1 METVIEILE
10 SLETTASSNARR
22 DILVRHRSNTLLRD
36 VFAAS
41 QDHYT
46 VYYVNKFKMPAH
58 DPRPEGDDKVVESFL
73 SFIKDE
79 LSTRQITGNAA
90 KAAVVA
96 WFSSMSPLQQ
106 KWCLRILLKNLR
118 CGVQETT
125 VNKVWPGTIKGFNV
139 ALATTL
145 PSTHD
150 PERGIVL
157 SERPNYPVR
166 VEPKLDGLRC
176 IAIKKSGCV
185 TMFTRNGTELDTL
198 PTIKA
203 ALEAAPYDNCVLDGE
218 AMGADWN
225 ESASVVMSRKFAK
238 DDSNIVYHVFDAV
251 HLNTWLSQEVDESVP
266 YFIRLGNVA
275 DILAGVKGPIKQ
287 VEGITV
293 HNEQELLTF
302 YGFTMQKGYEGI
314 MLKDISAPYYFKR
327 SDAIQKLK
335 PVTTFEG
342 VVVGWY
348 EGQRGSKREGQ
359 FGGFNVVLPNG
370 IVTRVGGGFT
380 DALRAEIQ
388 LMGPDNFCGK
398 IVEVEGQPDPL
409 TKDGLTIDGKIRFP
423 VFSRY
428 RDPSDVDPKVLAAG
442 EAYMAQQLK
451 ETA

>member
-1 METVIEILE
+1 METVIDIFE
-10 SLETTASSNARR
+10 SLESTSGSNAKR
-22 DILVRHRSNTLLRD
+22 DILKRNQDNDLLRR
-36 VFAAS
+36 VFAAA
-41 QDHYT
+41 QNPYV
-46 VYYVNKFKMPAH
+46 VYFVNKFKMPKAC
-58 DPRPEGDDKVVESFL
+58 GIGADDIVVEHFL
-73 SFIKDE
+73 EIITEK
-79 LSTRQITGNAA
+79 LATREVTGNAA
-90 KAAVVA
+90 KDLVVRT
-96 WFSSMSPLQQ
+96 FTDMTGPQQ

-125 VNKVWPGTIKGFNV
+125 VNKIWPGTIKGFDV

-145 PSTHD
+145 SATHD
-150 PERGIVL
+150 PQRGIVL
-157 SERPNYPVR
+157 DERPNYPLR

-176 IAIKKSGCV
+176 IAIKQNGTV
-185 TMFTRNGTELDTL
+185 TMFTRNGTELNTL
-198 PTIKA
+198 PTVKI
-203 ALEAAPYDNCVLDGE
+203 ALEAAPYDNLVLDGE
-218 AMGADWN
+218 AMGSDWN

-238 DDSNIVYHVFDAV
+238 DDSNIIYNVFDAIP
-251 HLNTWLSQEVDESVP
+251 LGDWLDQKVNEELPYRLRLEIVEEVVKLIGTNSV
-266 YFIRLGNVA
+266 
-275 DILAGVKGPIKQ
+275 KQ
-287 VEGITV
+287 VDGITV
-293 HNEQELLTF
+293 NNDQELLAF

-314 MLKDISAPYYFKR
+314 MLKDLSAPYYFKR
-327 SDAIQKLK
+327 SDSIQKLK

-370 IVTRVGGGFT
+370 VVTRLGGGFT
-380 DALRAEIQ
+380 DAFRAEVQ
-388 LMGPDNFCGK
+388 LLGPDNFCGK

-409 TKDGLTIDGKIRFP
+409 TKDGLTVDGKIRFP

>member
-1 METVIEILE
+1 METVIDILE
-10 SLETTASSNARR
+10 SLESTSGSNAKR
-22 DILVRHRSNTLLRD
+22 DILNRNRDNELLRK
-36 VFAAS
+36 VFTAA
-41 QDHYT
+41 QDPYT
-46 VYYVNKFKMPAH
+46 VYFVNKFKMPKAC
-58 DPRPEGDDKVVESFL
+58 GIGADDIVVEHFL
-73 SFIKDE
+73 ETITES
-79 LSTRQITGNAA
+79 LAQRHVTGNTA
-90 KAAVVA
+90 KDLVIRT
-96 WFSSMSPLQQ
+96 FTDMTGPQQ

-125 VNKVWPGTIKGFNV
+125 VNKVWPGTIKGFDV

-145 PSTHD
+145 SATHD
-150 PERGIVL
+150 PEKGIIL
-157 SERPNYPVR
+157 NERPSYPLR

-176 IAIKKSGCV
+176 IAIKQNGVV

-203 ALEAAPYDNCVLDGE
+203 ALEAAPYDNHVLDGE
-218 AMGADWN
+218 AMGSDWN

-238 DDSNIVYHVFDAV
+238 DDSNITYHVFDAV
-251 HLNTWLSQEVDESVP
+251 PLDIWLSQRVDGKAP
-266 YFIRLGNVA
+266 YARRLEKA
-275 DILAGVKGPIKQ
+275 EDIVSKVKGPVQQ
-287 VEGITV
+287 VDGVTV
-293 HNEQELLTF
+293 NNDKELLAF
-302 YGFTMQKGYEGI
+302 YGSTMQKGYEGI
-314 MLKDISAPYYFKR
+314 MLKDLSAPYYFKR

-380 DALRAEIQ
+380 DALRAEVQ
-388 LMGPDNFCGK
+388 LLGPDNFCGK

-409 TKDGLTIDGKIRFP
+409 TKDGLTVDGKIRFP

-451 ETA
+451 EIA

>member
-1 METVIEILE
+1 METVIDILE
-10 SLETTASSNARR
+10 SLESTSGSNAKR
-22 DILVRHRSNTLLRD
+22 DILHRNRDNELLRK
-36 VFAAS
+36 VFTAA
-41 QDHYT
+41 QDPYV
-46 VYYVNKFKMPAH
+46 VYFVNKFKMPKAA
-58 DPRPEGDDKVVESFL
+58 GIGADDLVVEHFL
-73 SFIKDE
+73 EIITEK
-79 LSTRQITGNAA
+79 LATRKVTGNVA
-90 KAAVVA
+90 KDLVVRT
-96 WFSSMSPLQQ
+96 FTDMTGPQQ

-125 VNKVWPGTIKGFNV
+125 VNKVWPGTIKGFDV

-145 PSTHD
+145 SATHD
-150 PERGIVL
+150 PEKGIIL
-157 SERPNYPVR
+157 NERPSYPLR

-176 IAIKKSGCV
+176 IAIKQNGVV

-203 ALEAAPYDNCVLDGE
+203 ALEAASYDNHVLDGE

-225 ESASVVMSRKFAK
+225 ESASVVMSRKFTK
-238 DDSNIVYHVFDAV
+238 DDSNIIYHVFDAV
-251 HLNTWLSQEVDESVP
+251 PLDTWLSQKVDGEAP
-266 YFIRLGNVA
+266 YARRLEKA
-275 DILAGVKGPIKQ
+275 EDIAASVKGPVQQ
-287 VEGITV
+287 VEGVTV
-293 HNEQELLTF
+293 NNDQELLKF
-302 YGFTMQKGYEGI
+302 YGFAMQKGYEGI
-314 MLKDISAPYYFKR
+314 MLKDLFAPYYFKR

-380 DALRAEIQ
+380 DALRAEVQ
-388 LMGPDNFCGK
+388 LLGPDNFCGK

-409 TKDGLTIDGKIRFP
+409 TKDGLTVDGKIRFP

-442 EAYMAQQLK
+442 EEYMAQQLK